1 LKILIYKIPDTWEWI
16 EIHQIGNI
24 ETGTTPSKK
33 DRSNY
38 GDDFPF
44 YKPTELEAG
53 INVRKSRE
61 KLSKKGIKKA
71 RLLPKNSILVT
82 CIGATIG
89 KTGII
94 RNEGASNQQINS
106 IVPIGNI
113 NPNFVYYQVI
123 CPFFQSQI
131 INKSSSTTL
140 PILNKSR
147 FSNLLFAL
155 APFNEQ
161 NRIVEKIEELFS
173 DLDKATDDLIKTQEQ
188 LKIYRQA
195 VLKAAFEGK
204 LTEEWREQ
212 NNIELSFK
220 EISLIDVADIILG
233 QSPPSSTYNTNR
245 VGLPFYQGKKEFG
258 DLYPTPEKYCSE
270 PKKIAEPDDILIS
283 VRAPVGS
290 TNFCRDKSCIG
301 RGLAAIRVKERIK
314 NYYLFY
320 YLRYFVFNLIEKST
334 GTTFNAISKNVLE
347 GFKVLLFSLQEQ
359 QQIINEIESRLS
371 VCDKLE
377 ETVQQSLEKIDYLR
391 QSILK
396 KAFEGKLVQQDSND
410 ETAEKLLERIKLEKE
425 KIELNNR
432 KRKTR

>member
-1 LKILIYKIPDTWEWI
+1 MTFLPKNWVITDLKSIVEILDHKRIPINSKERQKRKENKKINELYPYYGATGQVDYIDDYLFDGEYILLGEDGAPFLNPLKNKAYFVSGKFWVNNHAHILRGYISNKYLCFYLNQYNFI
-16 EIHQIGNI
+16 EHV
-24 ETGTTPSKK
+24 TGTT
-33 DRSNY
+33 R
-38 GDDFPF
+38 
-44 YKPTELEAG
+44 L
-53 INVRKSRE
+53 
-61 KLSKKGIKKA
+61 KLNQSSMKNITIK
-71 RLLPKNSILVT
+71 V
-82 CIGATIG
+82 
-89 KTGII
+89 
-94 RNEGASNQQINS
+94 
-106 IVPIGNI
+106 
-113 NPNFVYYQVI
+113 
-123 CPFFQSQI
+123 
-131 INKSSSTTL
+131 
-140 PILNKSR
+140 
-147 FSNLLFAL
+147 

-301 RGLAAIRVKERIK
+301 RGLVAIRVKERIK

-377 ETVQQSLEKIDYLR
+377 ETIQQSLEKIDYLR

-425 KIELNNR
+425 KIELNNK